1 MSELRKYQEMT
12 IDEKRHSIELWKRFY
27 ESLQE
32 KNYENSWHY
41 WNKRM
46 NYLNDI
52 GVKTEKNSQGLEL
65 SKYI

>member
-1 MSELRKYQEMT
+1 MALFRTYQEMT

-32 KNYENSWHY
+32 KNYEDSWVY

-46 NYLNDI
+46 SYLNDI
-52 GVKTEKNSQGLEL
+52 GVMGDQVSHRNEMFKH
-65 SKYI
+65 I